1 MNKEN
6 EGINVLSLF
15 DGKYEVT
22 EDGLVYSNVGT
33 RKALVGKTTREG
45 YRMVV
50 LTVDNKKI
58 YKNVHRLVA
67 ENFLPNPE
75 NKPEINH
82 KDGDKLNNKV
92 SNLEWCTSSENQEH
106 ARDMGLQKYKIN
118 IEIAEE
124 IRELYSTG
132 NWTHVNLGLK
142 FGLKK
147 TNIGYIINNQRWV
160 K

>member
-22 EDGLVYSNVGT
+22 EDGLVYSNIGT

-67 ENFLPNPE
+67 L
-75 NKPEINH
+75 K
-82 KDGDKLNNKV
+82 
-92 SNLEWCTSSENQEH
+92 NQ
-106 ARDMGLQKYKIN
+106 Y
-118 IEIAEE
+118 
-124 IRELYSTG
+124 
-132 NWTHVNLGLK
+132 LK
-142 FGLKK
+142 AA
-147 TNIGYIINNQRWV
+147 
-160 K
+160 